1 VQPQRALYL
10 HLFQFFEMKL
20 HYIDPISAGELHLT
34 MHEPGF
40 DRLFFQ
46 RDHKDKL
53 LTIAWND
60 GPEQAVTID
69 GIQYSFPSQTILPL
83 MVNQTFSF
91 EKPGQ
96 VIAWQYNRNF
106 YCIVDHDKEVSCV
119 GFLFYGSAETMFITI
134 DEQQQKKFNLL
145 LQIFIDEFED
155 KDAIQRDMLQIM
167 LKRLII
173 IVTRLGKK
181 QYLKEPALTEDKLDV
196 LRKFNLMVENNYRKA
211 HTVQFYADQLYKS
224 PKTLANY
231 FALYNHK
238 SPLTVIQDRIILE
251 AKRLLMYTD
260 KSAKEIAY
268 DLGYDD
274 ASYFSNF
281 FKKQT
286 GYAPSDFRNAK
297 TTLLSSTQ

>member
-1 VQPQRALYL
+1 
-10 HLFQFFEMKL
+10 MKL

-34 MHEPGF
+34 VHENYF

-46 RDHKDKL
+46 RDRQDKF
-53 LTIAWND
+53 LTIALND
-60 GPEQAVTID
+60 GPQQTVTID
-69 GIQYSFPSQTILPL
+69 GIQYEFPAQTILPL
-83 MVNQTFSF
+83 MVSQTFSF
-91 EKPGQ
+91 EQPQQ

-106 YCIVDHDKEVSCV
+106 YCIVDHDKEISCV
-119 GFLFYGSAETMFITI
+119 GFLFYGSAETMFIAL
-134 DEQQQKKFNLL
+134 DEQHQKKLNLL
-145 LQIFIDEFED
+145 LQVFIDEFED
-155 KDAIQRDMLQIM
+155 RDAIQRDMLQMM

-181 QYLKEPALTEDKLDV
+181 QYLNEPTLTGDKLDV
-196 LRKFNLMVENNYRKA
+196 LRKFNLMVENNYRKE
-211 HTVQFYADQLYKS
+211 HTVQFYANQLNKS

-238 SPLTVIQDRIILE
+238 SPLAVIQARIILE
-251 AKRLLMYTD
+251 GKRLLMYTD

-268 DLGYDD
+268 NLGFDD
-274 ASYFSNF
+274 ASYFSNL

-297 TTLLSSTQ
+297 SALFSAGQ